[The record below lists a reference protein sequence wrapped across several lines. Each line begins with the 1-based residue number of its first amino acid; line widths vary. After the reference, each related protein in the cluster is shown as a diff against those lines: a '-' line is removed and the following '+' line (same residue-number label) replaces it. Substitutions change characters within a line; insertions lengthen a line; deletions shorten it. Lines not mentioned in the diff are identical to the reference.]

1 MTLERLAVL
10 REALKAQ
17 EAADEQKK
25 QARGG
30 EGSDAGALKGEES
43 EPETKDEEGKDD
55 NEGDSWK
62 KLTRKNWPR
71 ILEQR

>member
-55 NEGDSWK
+55 NERDSWK
-62 KLTRKNWPR
+62 KWTRKKLGT
-71 ILEQR
+71 LEQR